1 MCISEGSTKAVMT
14 KTQPR
19 NSSQCVVHKYTST
32 QELAEVGKKQSWL
45 CGATSPSPFWEKS
58 LKKTHKGGRD
68 LLNKKGFLE
77 FPECIQAK
85 SYKVSTFLERKEFP
99 SKQVFFFFYK
109 ESWKKLG
116 SICKAPDKHSGTF
129 LESKTRNGLKAMLT
143 WKNKG
148 EISSK
153 QCGNFWEET

>member
-58 LKKTHKGGRD
+58 LKKMCEGGSD

-99 SKQVFFFFYK
+99 SKQGFFFSTKNPGRNWEVFA
-109 ESWKKLG
+109 KLLISTLG
-116 SICKAPDKHSGTF
+116 HFQKA
-129 LESKTRNGLKAMLT
+129 
-143 WKNKG
+143 
-148 EISSK
+148 K
-153 QCGNFWEET
+153 QEMA